1 MKLYQE
7 YLKHKYN
14 TLEMTTPDEI
24 LNCYSPNYIDLVL
37 VKGDERKPIRQR
49 SQYAKDNCTSEYVTV
64 SEALNVEGEKKKL
77 F

>member
-1 MKLYQE
+1 
-7 YLKHKYN
+7 
-14 TLEMTTPDEI
+14 MTTPDEI